1 MARAV
6 LFGTPVSPGIAI
18 GRVRFMHKLQQDEE
32 RRITPSEVE
41 AEQAAMRLAAEDV
54 RASLQATMENVPE
67 DLAEYR
73 DVIAAQMEMA
83 RDAKLLNATLTRI
96 EQKLIAAPWALRLTV
111 EELCALFRGMDDPYL
126 RDRAQDIRAVGL
138 RLRERLFADPAETP
152 GAAEPAVL
160 VAEDLSPADV
170 MELNLDCV
178 LGILTTEGGPTSH
191 TAILSRS
198 LHIPCLS
205 GVTGLVG
212 IAREDEMVII
222 DGLGGSVLLEPDE
235 ADLARYEARRL
246 EYTGWEELTLLT
258 ARWPAEMCDGV
269 RVVVQANLE
278 SSEELAAIPRSGA
291 EGVGLYRTEFA
302 YLKGSLPDEEELLAE
317 YSVVAQKIS
326 PERVVFR
333 TLDVGADKMLHA
345 QAALKEPNP
354 ALGLRGI
361 RFCLRHQGLFRTQ
374 LRALMRAGVYGNVA
388 IMLPMV
394 SGLDEV
400 QQVRR
405 IIQEVHQELTAQNLP
420 HAPVLPLGVMIETP
434 AAALICDALARECDF
449 FSIGT
454 NDLIHYIMGIDRN
467 NRHVAYLNEPLHPAV
482 VRSLKHIVDAA
493 HREGIGVSV
502 CGELASDPLGMA
514 LLLGMGVDTISAAP
528 RFVPGLKHL
537 IRQLSAE
544 TCMELAHSVLL
555 STDVAASRRMVR
567 EQLHQSLGPEL
578 AFHTTSLLTH
588 SQP

>member
-18 GRVRFMHKLQQDEE
+18 GRVRFMHRLQQDEE
-32 RRITPSEVE
+32 RHITPAEVE
-41 AEQAAMRLAAEDV
+41 AEQAALRLAAEDV
-54 RASLQATMENVPE
+54 RAALQTTMDNVPE

-83 RDAKLLNATLTRI
+83 RDAKLLNATLARI
-96 EQKLIAAPWALRLTV
+96 AHKHIAAPWALRLTV
-111 EELCALFRGMDDPYL
+111 EELCDLFRGMDDPYL

-138 RLRERLFADPAETP
+138 RMRERLFADPAAPP

-198 LHIPCLS
+198 LHVPCLS
-205 GVTGLVG
+205 GVTGLVSV
-212 IAREDEMVII
+212 ARDNEQIII

-278 SSEELAAIPRSGA
+278 SSEEVAAIPRSGA
-291 EGVGLYRTEFA
+291 DGVGLYRTEFA
-302 YLKGSLPDEEELLAE
+302 YLKGRLPGEEELLAE
-317 YSVVAQKIS
+317 YSAIAHKIS

-333 TLDVGADKMLHA
+333 TLDVGADKMMHA

-374 LRALMRAGVYGNVA
+374 LRALMRSGVHGNVA

-405 IIQEVHQELTAQNLP
+405 IIQEIHQELAAQNLP
-420 HAPVLPLGVMIETP
+420 HAPVLPLGIMIETP

-482 VRSLKHIVDAA
+482 VRSLKHIIDAA

-544 TCMELAHSVLL
+544 TCMELAHSVLM

>member
-18 GRVRFMHKLQQDEE
+18 GRARFMHKLRQDEE
-32 RRITPSEVE
+32 RHITAAEVP
-41 AEQAAMRLAAEDV
+41 AEQEALRVAAESV
-54 RASLQATMENVPE
+54 RASLQTTMDNVPE

-73 DVIAAQMEMA
+73 EVIAAQMEMA
-83 RDAKLLNATLTRI
+83 RDAKLLNAALTRI
-96 EQKLIAAPWALRLTV
+96 EHKRIAAPWALHLTV

-126 RDRAQDIRAVGL
+126 RDRAQDVRAVGL
-138 RLRERLFADPAETP
+138 RLRKHLLMGPVDAPTAADP
-152 GAAEPAVL
+152 GVL

-170 MELNLDCV
+170 MELDLDCV

-198 LHIPCLS
+198 LHIPCLA
-205 GVTGLVG
+205 GVTSLVAV
-212 IAREDEMVII
+212 AREDEQVIV
-222 DGLGGSVLLEPDE
+222 DGLGGCVLLTPDE
-235 ADLARYEARRL
+235 ADIARYESRRR
-246 EYTGWEELTLLT
+246 EYMAWEELTLQT
-258 ARWPAEMCDGV
+258 AHWPAEMCDGV

-278 SSEELAAIPRSGA
+278 SSDELASGPRSGA
-291 EGVGLYRTEFA
+291 DGVGLYRTEYA
-302 YLKGSLPDEEELLAE
+302 YLKGRLPDEQDLLAE
-317 YSVVAQKIS
+317 YATVAQKIA

-333 TLDVGADKMLHA
+333 TLDVGADKLLHA

-374 LRALMRAGVYGNVA
+374 LRALMRAGVQGNVA

-394 SGLDEV
+394 SGLEEV
-400 QQVRR
+400 QQVLG
-405 IIQEVHQELTAQNLP
+405 IMQELHQELTVRDLP
-420 HAPVLPLGVMIETP
+420 HAPTLPLGVMIETP

-454 NDLIHYIMGIDRN
+454 NDLIHYIMAIDRN
-467 NRHVAYLNEPLHPAV
+467 NHHVAYLNEPLHPAV
-482 VRSLKHIVDAA
+482 VRSLKHIIDAA

-537 IRQLSAE
+537 IRQLKSE
-544 TCMELAHSVLL
+544 TCMELAHSVLM

-567 EQLHQSLGPEL
+567 ETLHQILGPEL

>member
-18 GRVRFMHKLQQDEE
+18 GRVRFMHKLRQDEE
-32 RRITPSEVE
+32 RRITPAEVE
-41 AEQAAMRLAAEDV
+41 AEQAALRLAAENV
-54 RASLQATMENVPE
+54 RVSLQNTMDNVPE

-73 DVIAAQMEMA
+73 EVIAAQMEMA
-83 RDAKLLNATLTRI
+83 RDAKLLNTASARI

-111 EELCALFRGMDDPYL
+111 DELCALFRGMDDPYL

-138 RLRERLFADPAETP
+138 RLRESLSAGPSETR
-152 GAAEPAVL
+152 GAAEPGVL

-198 LHIPCLS
+198 LRIPCLS
-205 GVTGLVG
+205 SVTGLVTV
-212 IAREDEMVII
+212 ARENEQVII
-222 DGLGGSVLLEPDE
+222 DGLGGCVLLDPDE
-235 ADLARYEARRL
+235 ADMARYEARRL
-246 EYTGWEELTLLT
+246 EYTGWEEFTLKT

-278 SSEELAAIPRSGA
+278 SSDELAAVPCSGA
-291 EGVGLYRTEFA
+291 DGVGLYRTEFA
-302 YLKGSLPDEEELLAE
+302 YLKGRLPDEEELLAE
-317 YSVVAQKIS
+317 YALVAQKIS

-361 RFCLRHQGLFRTQ
+361 RFCLRHQGIFRTQ

-394 SGLDEV
+394 SAMDEV

-405 IIQEVHQELTAQNLP
+405 IMQEMHQELSAQNLQ
-420 HAPVLPLGVMIETP
+420 HAPELPLGVMIETP

-544 TCMELAHSVLL
+544 TCMELAHSVLM

-578 AFHTTSLLTH
+578 AFHTTSLLIH